1 MGIHSI
7 NVAPEFGVVETNTLF
22 NILKLH
28 GYEDILEKIVSL
40 SYNSKKWEKWM
51 LNNTKATDFEK
62 AMISGHYIFSNQEF
76 KDYISFVKK
85 DLFKKNISLNEKLK
99 SSVKSSILR
108 YISNLGMIN

>member
-1 MGIHSI
+1 
-7 NVAPEFGVVETNTLF
+7 
-22 NILKLH
+22 
-28 GYEDILEKIVSL
+28 
-40 SYNSKKWEKWM
+40 M